1 MIRWGWVVFCL
12 HRTVEHRH
20 IVVHRDNHLE
30 QLEWPTACFQS
41 IWTTHNYLRNCHLF
55 LHNSIQQAVEVHE
68 EAHHLPAHVQTHTNL
83 AMRILSSTSSYLIL
97 KLRSTQLKFVK
108 FLLIFAFLTMCL
120 RSCPALWISAGS
132 YSPGETDQMWCKR
145 TFQGWN
151 IGISETFITSTYIS
165 PWNKVEL
172 TDEPNTNLEV

>member
-1 MIRWGWVVFCL
+1 MVSTGRLSTVTSSSIGIITWNNPQLVSRVFDQ
-12 HRTVEHRH
+12 H
-20 IVVHRDNHLE
+20 ILFRKY
-30 QLEWPTACFQS
+30 Q
-41 IWTTHNYLRNCHLF
+41 RNCHLF

-83 AMRILSSTSSYLIL
+83 TMRILSSTSSYPIL

-132 YSPGETDQMWCKR
+132 YSPGKPTKCNVKELFKGEILEI
-145 TFQGWN
+145 FKA
-151 IGISETFITSTYIS
+151 FITCTYIS